1 MNAHIATIDS
11 NTTKQET
18 YHFLGSLLTFRARAA
33 DTNGSFSVIEC
44 LSAPG
49 AGAPPHRQT
58 DAEAFLVT
66 EGTFEFMLNG
76 AVRQCGPGEFVYVAA
91 GSVHAFRNNA
101 STPSKMLIFNLP
113 GGLHES
119 FFIAAGEAVA
129 PGQTEFPP
137 MSPPDVPMLVAT
149 AARFGIEILP
159 PPAA

>member
-1 MNAHIATIDS
+1 MNAHTANLNAQSQTQQTI
-11 NTTKQET
+11 
-18 YHFLGSLLTFRARAA
+18 HFLGCLLTLRAHAA

-49 AGAPPHRQT
+49 AGAPPHKQA

-76 AVRQCGPGEFVYVAA
+76 NIRQCGPGDFVYVTPGAA
-91 GSVHAFRNNA
+91 HAFRNIA
-101 STPSKMLIFNLP
+101 ATPSKMLIFNLP
-113 GGLHES
+113 GGQHEG
-119 FFIAAGEAVA
+119 FFLAVGETVT

-137 MSPPDVPMLVAT
+137 MSPPDLPALVAT
-149 AARFGIEILP
+149 AARFGIEFL